1 MANRRLISRTVVD
14 TDKFAMMSLNARYL
28 YFELLVR
35 ADDDGFIGAPMRV
48 VRMVGCTESELEELE
63 CNGYIIK
70 FKNGIVVIRDWK
82 IHNTIRKDM
91 YKCTIYQE
99 EFSMLCEINGRYY
112 LKTECTDNVT
122 DGVTCDVTDNVTD
135 SVTCGVTQSVTSNV
149 TLSKDKISKDKVSKK
164 DICTEPEESVSMP
177 PVISLILNDKSLHDI
192 FQSDIDGWKEL
203 YPAVDILQE
212 LRKMKGWL
220 DSNPAKRKT
229 QRGIKR
235 FINGW
240 LAREQDRSGTT
251 ADRDGTDGAGI
262 KRFISGKSNEEL
274 EKGIH
279 DIVTSRISQEALDRY
294 HDKIHELIRL
304 CCPFEIFTQEQID
317 YMRREWKME
326 PLHKDSAFV
335 VPREDIYDFY
345 DRKLGVS
352 KGIETN

>member
-35 ADDDGFIGAPMRV
+35 ADDDGFLGAPMRV

-63 CNGYIIK
+63 RNGYIIK

-91 YKCTIYQE
+91 YKGTIYQE

-112 LKTECTDNVT
+112 LRTECTDNVT
-122 DGVTCDVTDNVTD
+122 NGVTCGVTDNVTCCATQ
-135 SVTCGVTQSVTSNV
+135 SVTDNVTSNV
-149 TLSKDKISKDKVSKK
+149 TLSKDKVSKDKVSKK

-177 PVISLILNDKSLHDI
+177 PVLSLILNDNTLHSI

-203 YPAVDILQE
+203 YPAVDVIQE

-220 DSNPAKRKT
+220 DSNPTKRKT
-229 QRGIKR
+229 RKGIRR

-240 LAREQDRSGTT
+240 LAREQDRH
-251 ADRDGTDGAGI
+251 GAGNVHEGQQMEPGTWLGSE
-262 KRFISGKSNEEL
+262 KDDKEL
-274 EKGIH
+274 ENEIYGI
-279 DIVTSRISQEALDRY
+279 VRSRISREALERY

-304 CCPFEIFTQEQID
+304 CCPFEIFTQEQIG

-345 DRKLGVS
+345 DRKLG
-352 KGIETN
+352 IAEDDIN